1 MASTSSDISL
11 NAVDTDAKVDDIDND
26 IAATISE
33 PEVPKEESQT
43 ESVSASALIATE
55 ETAEPKAEASTTTKT
70 SSIDTAK
77 SLNESN
83 NKIIKELDDET
94 TKTFPQVVRTLVL
107 ELPYHAFVSA
117 KLSHIVFASLLFPP
131 HNLFF

>member
-26 IAATISE
+26 FAATISE

-55 ETAEPKAEASTTTKT
+55 ETAEPKAEACTTTKT
-70 SSIDTAK
+70 SSIGPAK
-77 SLNESN
+77 RLNERN

-94 TKTFPQVVRTLVL
+94 TTRGEIAVGRENVL
-107 ELPYHAFVSA
+107 P
-117 KLSHIVFASLLFPP
+117 I
-131 HNLFF
+131 